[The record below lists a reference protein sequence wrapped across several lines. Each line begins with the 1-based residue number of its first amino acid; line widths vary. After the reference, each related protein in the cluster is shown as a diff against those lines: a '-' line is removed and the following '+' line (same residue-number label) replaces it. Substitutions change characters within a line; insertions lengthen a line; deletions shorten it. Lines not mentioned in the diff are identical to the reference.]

1 MANENRGM
9 FGYEGEGY
17 MRRDRDRFIDFESDL
32 GPSRAP
38 LYRGRGPNNVRV
50 NR

>member
-1 MANENRGM
+1 M

-17 MRRDRDRFIDFESDL
+17 TRRDRDRFIDFESDL